1 MMAYRYKKMS
11 AAPYLQGA
19 TGLKPKGICDKQ
31 PVSFRAFHPNNVEII
46 SYLHNTIFYTNQVS
60 SRLLTGKLPL
70 SLVQKNSEK
79 SMRKILSV

>member
-46 SYLHNTIFYTNQVS
+46 SYLHNTIFLHEPGVITTADREVAFVLS
-60 SRLLTGKLPL
+60 PKKFGKI
-70 SLVQKNSEK
+70 NA
-79 SMRKILSV
+79 